1 MLVIDEDNYEQ
12 EVLNSDIPVMVD
24 FWGPQGAHCLALMPD
39 VEKLAEE
46 YEGKIK
52 IGKLNSAENRR
63 FCMSLK
69 IMGLP
74 TFLFVKNGEIET
86 KLSGDEVNIDSIKA
100 AAEKLLA

>member
-1 MLVIDEDNYEQ
+1 MLVIDKDNFEA
-12 EVLNSDIPVMVD
+12 EVVKSDMPVIVD
-24 FWGPQGAHCLALMPD
+24 FWGPQCAPCLALMPE
-39 VEKLAEE
+39 VEKLAAE

-74 TFLFVKNGEIET
+74 TFLFYKGGEMLA
-86 KLSGDEVNIDSIKA
+86 KLSGDEVTIDSIKTEA
-100 AAEKLLA
+100 AKLLS

>member
-1 MLVIDEDNYEQ
+1 MLVIDKDNFEA
-12 EVLNSDIPVMVD
+12 EVVKSEIPVIVD
-24 FWGPQGAHCLALMPD
+24 FWGPQCAPCLALMPE

-74 TFLFVKNGEIET
+74 TFLFYKNGEIQS
-86 KLSGDEVNIDSIKA
+86 KLSGEEVTIDSIKA
-100 AAEKLLA
+100 EAAKLVA

>member
-1 MLVIDEDNYEQ
+1 MLVIDKDNFEQ
-12 EVLNSDIPVMVD
+12 EVLKSEMPVIVD
-24 FWGPQGAHCLALMPD
+24 FWGPQCAPCLALMPD

-46 YEGKIK
+46 LDGKVK

-74 TFLFVKNGEIET
+74 TFLFYKGGELQT
-86 KLSGDEVNIDSIKA
+86 KLSGDEVNIDSIRA
-100 AAEKLLA
+100 AADKLLA

>member
-1 MLVIDEDNYEQ
+1 MLVIDKDNYEQ
-12 EVLNSDIPVMVD
+12 EVLKSDIPVIVD
-24 FWGPQGAHCLALMPD
+24 FWGPQCAPCLALMPE

-46 YEGKIK
+46 LAGKIK
-52 IGKLNSAENRR
+52 MGKLNSTENRR

-74 TFLFVKNGEIET
+74 TFLFVRGGEVQS
-86 KLSGDEVNIDSIKA
+86 KLSGEEVNIDSIKA